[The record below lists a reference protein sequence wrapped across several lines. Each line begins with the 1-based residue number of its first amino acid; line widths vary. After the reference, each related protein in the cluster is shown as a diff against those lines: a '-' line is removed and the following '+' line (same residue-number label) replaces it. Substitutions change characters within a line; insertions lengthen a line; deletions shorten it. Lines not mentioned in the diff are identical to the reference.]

1 MNSSKNQFQLTV
13 ITVKSATSKSK
24 TTKEMMDAK
33 LEKKREKGAEK
44 IQMLESMLEENT
56 EKTNKLKQ
64 FKKQK
69 CK

>member
-13 ITVKSATSKSK
+13 ITVKSATFKSK
-24 TTKEMMDAK
+24 TTRKMMDAK

-56 EKTNKLKQ
+56 
-64 FKKQK
+64 
-69 CK
+69 